1 MNFSK
6 KIEEVIKANSNKD
19 FKEQVRKASVIDI
32 PITEEQLKIL
42 VVIIENLAALTDQG
56 LLELSDEE
64 KTQMDS
70 LYQNAVHTLDN
81 WSQKES
87 TQYVSQ
93 LDVMKRISNGKTTD
107 K

>member
-6 KIEEVIKANSNKD
+6 KIEEVIKANSSKD
-19 FKEQVRKASVIDI
+19 FQEQVRKTSVIDI

-42 VVIIENLAALTDQG
+42 IVIIENLAMLTTQG

-64 KTQMDS
+64 KTQIDS
-70 LYQNAVHTLDN
+70 LYQHAVHTFDN

-93 LDVMKRISNGKTTD
+93 LDVMKRISHGKTTD